1 MNNLKFTPD
10 LAAKLLELK
19 LIRKQVHPTLPL
31 TIWNYTQSA
40 QYRNAWDE
48 YPILLHLRGLITENR
63 SYDIIARPFKKFF
76 NIEENRHSPTK
87 SFKIQEKM
95 DGSLGICFWY
105 NSAWH
110 MATRGS
116 FTSDQAIKGRELL
129 NKYDAATGM
138 IPGYT
143 YLFEI
148 IYPENRICVDYK
160 GEEKLVV
167 LGVIHTSS
175 GKECN
180 FKEMESE
187 GFEVVNEYPFTP
199 DLQRLK
205 MRIPNDKEGYVV
217 VFENGDRCKIKGEEY
232 CRLHRLMTN
241 VTTYSVYD
249 ALLNNAPIESIVDEL
264 PDEMFEDVRE
274 FIDNV
279 LEKQTEIYKECY
291 DNLITILSNHGN
303 AAPHYHKKFVAL
315 DIQQTKY
322 PKYAFSLLN
331 DTTPDHIKTKLLI
344 LKGLKPKYRK
354 F

>member
-1 MNNLKFTPD
+1 MNNLKFTPQ
-10 LAAKLLELK
+10 LANKLLELK

-40 QYRNAWDE
+40 QYRQAWDE
-48 YPILLHLRGLITENR
+48 YPILLHLRGLVTENN
-63 SYDIIARPFKKFF
+63 SYDIVARPFKKFF
-76 NIEENRHSPTK
+76 NIEENKHMLTK
-87 SFKIQEKM
+87 DFVIQEKL

-116 FTSDQAIKGRELL
+116 FSSDQAIKGRELL
-129 NKYDAATGM
+129 NTYSVSTGM

-148 IYPENRICVDYK
+148 IYPENRICVDYHGK
-160 GEEKLVV
+160 EKLVV
-167 LGVIHTSS
+167 LGVVHTGS
-175 GKECN
+175 GKECK

-187 GFEVVNEYPFTP
+187 GFEIVPEYPFTP

-205 MRIPNDKEGYVV
+205 MRIPNNKEGYVV
-217 VFENGDRCKIKGEEY
+217 TFSNGDRCKIKGEEY

-249 ALLNNAPIESIVDEL
+249 ALLNNTPIEHIVDGL
-264 PDEMFEDVRE
+264 PDEMFEDVRT
-274 FIDNV
+274 FIDDIQR
-279 LEKQTEIYKECY
+279 KRDIIYETCY
-291 DNLITILSNHGN
+291 SSLMYILSNHAN
-303 AAPHYHKKFVAL
+303 ANPYYHKKFVAL
-315 DIQQTKY
+315 DIKACLYSKYMFRMLKDESDDHLDTK
-322 PKYAFSLLN
+322 
-331 DTTPDHIKTKLLI
+331 TMI
-344 LKGLKPKYRK
+344 LKDLKPEYRK